1 MVLQQPD
8 LGRAARMILG
18 LDGGSRTVAE
28 AEHLLHDVEKAL
40 GLPAG
45 TVGCTHFVRT
55 AGGPPHV
62 ACSLA
67 VRETVDLAALPAG
80 VGATFGDSRTGPE
93 DLAEGA
99 ALAAAEHAAGSGGRL
114 VVFPGRAELTGTLSV
129 AEVLARSAID
139 RVVVLAQAEEPA
151 PDTLVTTNDHVRPQL
166 RGGHVVLLTMPAS
179 GGRLMP
185 AEVPNPT
192 PCCADHD

>member
-1 MVLQQPD
+1 
-8 LGRAARMILG
+8 MILG

-28 AEHLLHDVEKAL
+28 AEHLLHDVEKVL

-55 AGGPPHV
+55 AGGTPHV
-62 ACSLA
+62 ACSL
-67 VRETVDLAALPAG
+67 TVQKSIDLAVLPDG
-80 VGATFGDSRTGPE
+80 VAAAFGDSRSGPE

-99 ALAAAEHAAGSGGRL
+99 ALAAAAHAAGSGGRL

-139 RVVVLAQAEEPA
+139 HVVVLARAEEPP
-151 PDTLVTTNDHVRPQL
+151 PDTLVATNDHVRPQL
-166 RGGHVVLLTMPAS
+166 RDGRVVLLTMPAS

-192 PCCADHD
+192 PCCADHG